1 MGFRVVLALIALLAF
16 PATASDK
23 LIQYIEYIG
32 ADYSAAVAEGKV
44 ISEAEYGEMQ
54 EFSSLIAEDVAT
66 ASSSLQQQ
74 SAQLKQLIA
83 DKASEKDIQALTA
96 IMRQAVI
103 AAMPAI
109 PLPKQSPDLK
119 RGEAL
124 FATNCAACH
133 GATAMGDGIAGAQLD
148 PSPTNF
154 HEVERYQARSAYG
167 LFNTITLGVADTGMA
182 SFANLDEQS
191 RWDLAFYVGHIA
203 SQNIDTSQ
211 VPDAMVEHA
220 AIKNLLTATPKDV
233 MELYPDFGEALMSLF
248 RSSPERFFLA
258 KSKDPLVIAQQKLQL
273 TADLYAQNPQAAY
286 DQAVSA
292 YLDGFELVEN
302 PLSTVNAPLRDQI
315 EHGMLGLRQLLKDPT
330 QKEAVAPRIAEL
342 QSLLKQ
348 AQTELAETKLS
359 GLNVFLAAL
368 LILVREGLEALL
380 VVAAIYSV
388 AVKTD
393 KPTLRHTVHIG
404 WVGALALGVVTWFVS
419 SYVIDISGASR
430 ELTEGYTAL
439 IAAAILFYM
448 GFWMHSK
455 TSAKEWSNFIQSKVK
470 SAVSGG
476 AYFGLG
482 LVVFLAVYREAF
494 ETILF
499 YQALWL
505 QGGEQAQQSFIAG
518 IAAALVILALIG
530 VAMFKFA
537 LKLPLKTFFGSTAL
551 LMLVLAI
558 VMAGKGIAALQ
569 EAGTL
574 AVSQLNVP
582 TISWLGFYPNTQ
594 GVILQSVLV
603 LIALVYLVRS
613 RKG

>member
-1 MGFRVVLALIALLAF
+1 MVVRAVLFCLSLVALPAL
-16 PATASDK
+16 ASDK

-32 ADYSAAVAEGKV
+32 ADYSAAVVDGNIVSA
-44 ISEAEYGEMQ
+44 AEYGEMQ
-54 EFSSLIAEDVAT
+54 EFSSLIAEEVAT
-66 ASSSLQQQ
+66 APQALQQQ

-83 DKASEKDIQALTA
+83 QKAAEKDIQALTA
-96 IMRQAVI
+96 LMRQSVI
-103 AAMPAI
+103 SAMPSI
-109 PLPKQSPDLK
+109 PVPQKSPDLK

-124 FATNCAACH
+124 FTTNCASCH
-133 GATAMGDGIAGAQLD
+133 GATAMGDGIAGAQMD
-148 PSPTNF
+148 PAPTNF
-154 HEVERYQARSAYG
+154 HDVERYQARSVYG
-167 LFNTITLGVADTGMA
+167 LFNTITLGVADTGMV
-182 SFANLDEQS
+182 SFAHLDEQS

-203 SQNIDTSQ
+203 GKDLDTSK
-211 VPDAMVEHA
+211 VPAGMIEQDAV
-220 AIKNLLTATPKDV
+220 KDLLTATPKDV
-233 MELYPDFGEALMSLF
+233 IKLYPDFGAELMGLF
-248 RSSPERFFLA
+248 RSRPELFFQA
-258 KSKDPLVIAQQKLQL
+258 QSKDPLVIAQQKLQL
-273 TADLYAQNPQAAY
+273 SEDLYQQNPQAAY

-292 YLDGFELVEN
+292 YLEGFELVEGSLN
-302 PLSTVNAPLRDQI
+302 TVNPALRNQI
-315 EHGMLGLRQLLKDPT
+315 EQAMLGLRQLLKDPA
-330 QKEAVAPRIAEL
+330 QKDEVAPRIAEV
-342 QSLLKQ
+342 QNLLKQ
-348 AQTELAETKLS
+348 AQTELSETQLS
-359 GLNVFLAAL
+359 GINVFLAAL
-368 LILVREGLEALL
+368 LILLREGLEALL

-393 KPTLRHTVHIG
+393 KPALRHTVHIG
-404 WVGALALGVVTWFVS
+404 WIGALLLGGVTWFVAS
-419 SYVIDISGASR
+419 FVIDISGASR

-455 TSAKEWSNFIQSKVK
+455 TSAKEWSNFIQHKVRN
-470 SAVSGG
+470 AVSGG
-476 AYFGLG
+476 AYLGLG
-482 LVVFLAVYREAF
+482 VVVFLAVYREAF

-518 IAAALVILALIG
+518 IASALLLLAILG
-530 VAMFKFA
+530 VSVFKFA

-574 AVSQLNVP
+574 SVSQLNLP

-594 GVILQSVLV
+594 GVIVQSLLV

>member
-1 MGFRVVLALIALLAF
+1 MAFRVVLVWIALLAF
-16 PATASDK
+16 PALASDK

-32 ADYSAAVAEGKV
+32 ADYSAAVLDGKIV
-44 ISEAEYGEMQ
+44 SSAEYGEMQ
-54 EFSSLIAEDVAT
+54 EFSSLIAEEVAT
-66 ASSSLQQQ
+66 APEALQQQ

-83 DKASEKDIQALTA
+83 DKAAEKDIQALTA
-96 IMRQAVI
+96 LMRQSVI
-103 AAMPAI
+103 AAMPSI

-133 GATAMGDGIAGAQLD
+133 GATAMGDGVAGAQMD
-148 PSPTNF
+148 PAPTNF

-182 SFANLDEQS
+182 SFAHLDEQS

-203 SQNIDTSQ
+203 GKGLDTTK
-211 VPDAMVEHA
+211 VPEAMIESGAV
-220 AIKNLLTATPKDV
+220 KDLLTATPKDV
-233 MELYPDFGEALMSLF
+233 IKLYPDFGAELMSLF
-248 RSSPERFFLA
+248 RSQPERFFQA
-258 KSKDPLVIAQQKLQL
+258 QSKDPLVIAQQKLQL
-273 TADLYAQNPQAAY
+273 SADLYSQNPQAAY

-302 PLSTVNAPLRDQI
+302 PLGTVNVELRDQI
-315 EHGMLGLRQLLKDPT
+315 EHAMMGLRQLLKDPA
-330 QKEAVAPRIAEL
+330 QKDVVAPRIAEI

-348 AQTELAETKLS
+348 AQAELSETQLS
-359 GLNVFLAAL
+359 GMSVFLAAL
-368 LILVREGLEALL
+368 LILLREGLEALL

-393 KPTLRHTVHIG
+393 KPALRHTVHIG
-404 WVGALALGVVTWFVS
+404 WVGALALGVVTWFIS
-419 SYVIDISGASR
+419 SFVIDISGASR

-455 TSAKEWSNFIQSKVK
+455 TSAKEWSNFIQHKVQN
-470 SAVSGG
+470 AVSGG

-518 IAAALVILALIG
+518 IASALVLLAILGLA
-530 VAMFKFA
+530 VFKFA

-574 AVSQLNVP
+574 SVSQLNLP

>member
-1 MGFRVVLALIALLAF
+1 MVVRAVLFCLSLVALPAL
-16 PATASDK
+16 ASDK

-32 ADYSAAVAEGKV
+32 ADYSAAVVDGNIVSA
-44 ISEAEYGEMQ
+44 AEYGEMQ
-54 EFSSLIAEDVAT
+54 EFSSLIAEEVAT
-66 ASSSLQQQ
+66 APQALQQQ

-83 DKASEKDIQALTA
+83 QKAAEKDIQALTA
-96 IMRQAVI
+96 LMRQSVI
-103 AAMPAI
+103 SAMPSI
-109 PLPKQSPDLK
+109 PVPQKSPDLK

-124 FATNCAACH
+124 FTTNCASCH
-133 GATAMGDGIAGAQLD
+133 GATAMGDGIAGAQMD
-148 PSPTNF
+148 PAPTNF
-154 HEVERYQARSAYG
+154 HDVERYQARSVYG

-182 SFANLDEQS
+182 SFAHLDEQS

-203 SQNIDTSQ
+203 GKDLDTSK
-211 VPDAMVEHA
+211 VPAGMIEQDAV
-220 AIKNLLTATPKDV
+220 KDLLTATPKDV
-233 MELYPDFGEALMSLF
+233 VKLYPDFGAELMGLF
-248 RSSPERFFLA
+248 RSRPELFFQA
-258 KSKDPLVIAQQKLQL
+258 QSKDPLVIAQQKLQL
-273 TADLYAQNPQAAY
+273 SEDLYQQNPQAAY

-292 YLDGFELVEN
+292 YLEGFELVEGSLN
-302 PLSTVNAPLRDQI
+302 TVNPALRNKI
-315 EHGMLGLRQLLKDPT
+315 EQAMLGLRQLLKDPA
-330 QKEAVAPRIAEL
+330 QKDEVAPRIAEV
-342 QSLLKQ
+342 QNLLKQ
-348 AQTELAETKLS
+348 AQTELSETQLS
-359 GLNVFLAAL
+359 GINVFLAAL
-368 LILVREGLEALL
+368 LILLREGLEALL

-393 KPTLRHTVHIG
+393 KPALRHTVHIG
-404 WVGALALGVVTWFVS
+404 WIGALLLGGVTWFVAS
-419 SYVIDISGASR
+419 FVIDISGASR

-455 TSAKEWSNFIQSKVK
+455 TSAKEWSNFIQHKVRN
-470 SAVSGG
+470 AVSGG
-476 AYFGLG
+476 AYLGLG

-518 IAAALVILALIG
+518 IASALLLLAILG
-530 VAMFKFA
+530 VSVFKFA

-574 AVSQLNVP
+574 SVSQLNLP

-594 GVILQSVLV
+594 GVIVQSLLV